1 MKSVLYLSS
10 GFYSK
15 NGTTLSDLNNKG
27 VQTPLINQVGAYYFN
42 VLPFEKVINLDDFT
56 AAYWANDTEQQHPI
70 YYKEYSN
77 IYKFDLKGMKISPLA
92 IEPTSTYHYGGAGT
106 KIVEGTAFNV
116 GLGVLDTGKYSN
128 KSAKNIYI
136 GSGTAHETFPEYY
149 GVRLAYTYIDN
160 NYYPRLVDTIDTCVA
175 QYEPIKTTIENY
187 FTNVGSVEG
196 IRGIY
201 NDVQDTVQLPGIIT
215 HTTQSIEDVNNIVVY
230 ASDGKTKV
238 AKIGQTIDF
247 ETSYVEELGYYNY
260 QFVKSGIVPRFSF
273 KTKNNNWSNYYYIP
287 RFDLWN
293 GRLEYNTSIVGARTP
308 PIFLKDKSG
317 NYWMMT
323 ISPITGYS
331 SYNEEALSTSTA
343 QKVVSLI
350 NMKDYPNF
358 VYTTST
364 NYVDDTRPSTFLID
378 EMDGDID
385 YLRTLLDNM
394 FNVTPDADYD
404 DDGPDAYGPGD
415 PYEDEN
421 NAGEAVG
428 GDANIVDDITHPDMS
443 PNTSY
448 ENYVIENG
456 LYGSYKL
463 TTTNLRN
470 YTKTLQRCRDNAW
483 IPGDLGDKF
492 ENMGNLIQENTVSV
506 FMLPVDIEDISPVPF
521 NVGTKAIRNT
531 DIVSN
536 WDEPS
541 SVDTTSL
548 IKKYTKEYVYDL
560 GTISHYYDNFL
571 DFAPYSTA
579 SLYIPYIG
587 KVEIPINLVQSTSTD
602 QKQLSLSIR
611 LNRTNGDILCILL
624 SNNIPLCRWQGNCAR
639 SIALSVND
647 NSAILQ
653 NQFSRLV
660 SSFSYG
666 LGALGAA
673 ATGNVG
679 GATSNLGQ
687 MFAAPMASGAPIT
700 TSSHMIGNA
709 PETGDVGWMDS
720 QLITLTVERPIW
732 WKPYDYGDLI
742 GYPTRKIAKLS
753 TVSGFAKVP
762 NIHIRCSATES
773 EKERLKAMLAEGV
786 LF

>member
-1 MKSVLYLSS
+1 MKARIFPYFSRIYKY
-10 GFYSK
+10 G
-15 NGTTLSDLNNKG
+15 NTNIPAQDTTQIPVGQYDFNLGSLEKI
-27 VQTPLINQVGAYYFN
+27 INF
-42 VLPFEKVINLDDFT
+42 DDFD
-56 AAYWANDTEQQHPI
+56 ALYYANDTNQEHPVYVLKPANKPDKI
-70 YYKEYSN
+70 DLNGEAVSTFFVNDNDYYDLVDGFALKTDKV
-77 IYKFDLKGMKISPLA
+77 IGCGFDTDGRNFTLPTQAKTDPNDV
-92 IEPTSTYHYGGAGT
+92 EPDDRYNKALDLSSTYTYIENYSGMVPRAKYIYDNIFTNGT
-106 KIVEGTAFNV
+106 IEGIRA
-116 GLGVLDTGKYSN
+116 
-128 KSAKNIYI
+128 IYD
-136 GSGTAHETFPEYY
+136 SRDDSMMVPAMNLTTRHFEYY
-149 GVRLAYTYIDN
+149 GADGNIYMRSEFGSSGSTRNSLNFGGSN
-160 NYYPRLVDTIDTCVA
+160 NYNIGYSGEFQIL
-175 QYEPIKTTIENY
+175 Q
-187 FTNVGSVEG
+187 
-196 IRGIY
+196 
-201 NDVQDTVQLPGIIT
+201 DVQSNPDELAFTTFFPPILNGGTTADTWTFNYGT
-215 HTTQSIEDVNNIVVY
+215 RTGSRATNI
-230 ASDGKTKV
+230 KM
-238 AKIGQTIDF
+238 F
-247 ETSYVEELGYYNY
+247 
-260 QFVKSGIVPRFSF
+260 
-273 KTKNNNWSNYYYIP
+273 
-287 RFDLWN
+287 
-293 GRLEYNTSIVGARTP
+293 
-308 PIFLKDKSG
+308 PIFLKSENGEYWVLFISRLSG
-317 NYWMMT
+317 YVDYGYPQSIAMT
-323 ISPITGYS
+323 RWNMVLMRVKDIP
-331 SYNEEALSTSTA
+331 
-343 QKVVSLI
+343 I
-350 NMKDYPNF
+350 NMPSSGKIPSSSNAQWISTEQFSSPDVIDQYLDVVFNQKFGPN
-358 VYTTST
+358 
-364 NYVDDTRPSTFLID
+364 
-378 EMDGDID
+378 
-385 YLRTLLDNM
+385 
-394 FNVTPDADYD
+394 YD
-404 DDGPDAYGPGD
+404 DGGPDAIGPGD

-428 GDANIVDDITHPDMS
+428 GDANIVDDITPPDIS

-448 ENYVIENG
+448 ESYVIDNG

-463 TTTNLRN
+463 TTANLRN
-470 YTKTLQRCRDNAW
+470 YTKTLQLCRDNAW
-483 IPGDLGDKF
+483 IPGELGDKF

-506 FMLPVDIEDISPVPF
+506 FMLPVDIEETGAVPF

-531 DIVSN
+531 DVVGN
-536 WDEPS
+536 WGKPT
-541 SVDTTSL
+541 SVDTTNL
-548 IKKYTKEYVYDL
+548 INKYTKEYVYPL

-660 SSFSYG
+660 SSFSSG

-742 GYPTRKIAKLS
+742 GYPTRKIAKLA

-773 EKERLKAMLAEGV
+773 EKERLKTMLAEGV

>member
-1 MKSVLYLSS
+1 MKAYLSLTS
-10 GFYSK
+10 SYINK
-15 NGTTLSDLNNKG
+15 NSTTKTELINAGYNTVQPATYFTELGSFEKNINLSDFN
-27 VQTPLINQVGAYYFN
+27 TTYYN
-42 VLPFEKVINLDDFT
+42 S
-56 AAYWANDTEQQHPI
+56 DTEQKHPI
-70 YYKEYSN
+70 YYRHIEN
-77 IYKFDLKGMKISPLA
+77 NEKIPIAENLGCLY
-92 IEPTSTYHYGGAGT
+92 IEPESNLHINLNKITEGEVFNTGWGT
-106 KIVEGTAFNV
+106 
-116 GLGVLDTGKYSN
+116 
-128 KSAKNIYI
+128 
-136 GSGTAHETFPEYY
+136 
-149 GVRLAYTYIDN
+149 
-160 NYYPRLVDTIDTCVA
+160 VD
-175 QYEPIKTTIENY
+175 
-187 FTNVGSVEG
+187 G
-196 IRGIY
+196 I
-201 NDVQDTVQLPGIIT
+201 
-215 HTTQSIEDVNNIVVY
+215 
-230 ASDGKTKV
+230 
-238 AKIGQTIDF
+238 
-247 ETSYVEELGYYNY
+247 
-260 QFVKSGIVPRFSF
+260 
-273 KTKNNNWSNYYYIP
+273 NNNTSMQYFFSMPFTPQINP
-287 RFDLWN
+287 ALTAPDFFGVGTRQRST
-293 GRLEYNTSIVGARTP
+293 RLEYTGIPGNAQSVEPLSVVSSKYFEGSALSGIKCYYDDNNNKVLAPYPDEDGYIYGLNVAGEKEMRLGTAIEVYSTLEDRATVYYCKYDFCYLS
-308 PIFLKDKSG
+308 FLKEDGVYYTENFWPCLYHFQNDKLYVRGGYNDIYSG
-317 NYWMMT
+317 KTPVAFLRDKNDQYWCCQLSR
-323 ISPITGYS
+323 IEQY
-331 SYNEEALSTSTA
+331 EAVSGQTQAIIDRDRFVLTVVKVEDLPKFINGRVDNAVDTVNVSTWLSDEFEDVSVIYKRLDRVFQP
-343 QKVVSLI
+343 QKG
-350 NMKDYPNF
+350 PN
-358 VYTTST
+358 
-364 NYVDDTRPSTFLID
+364 
-378 EMDGDID
+378 
-385 YLRTLLDNM
+385 
-394 FNVTPDADYD
+394 YD
-404 DDGPDAYGPGD
+404 DGGPDAIGPGD

-428 GDANIVDDITHPDMS
+428 GDANIVDDITPPDMS

-483 IPGDLGDKF
+483 LPGELGDKF

-506 FMLPVDIEDISPVPF
+506 FMLPVDIEDISPVSF

-587 KVEIPINLVQSTSTD
+587 KVEIPINLVQSTSIE

-611 LNRTNGDILCILL
+611 INRTNGDILCILL

-639 SIALSVND
+639 SIALSVSD

-660 SSFSYG
+660 SSFSHG
-666 LGALGAA
+666 LSALGAA

-679 GATSNLGQ
+679 GATSNMEQ
-687 MFAAPMASGAPIT
+687 MFSAPMASGAPIT

-732 WKPYDYGDLI
+732 WKPYDYGELI

>member
-1 MKSVLYLSS
+1 MSYKGCITCSTVNVYKRGKSTSSIPEGKLDFGYFEYHVGEFEKVVPDLNAYSVLYYGDDVEQKHPVYRLNNPTDTKLQIDLGGEKVSTLLINDDKYVNMS
-10 GFYSK
+10 DGETYSDRVIGFGFYPEGNQNFGYNFKAYSE
-15 NGTTLSDLNNKG
+15 NVTGAVPVNDRYNK
-27 VQTPLINQVGAYYFN
+27 
-42 VLPFEKVINLDDFT
+42 
-56 AAYWANDTEQQHPI
+56 
-70 YYKEYSN
+70 YK
-77 IYKFDLKGMKISPLA
+77 
-92 IEPTSTYHYGGAGT
+92 
-106 KIVEGTAFNV
+106 
-116 GLGVLDTGKYSN
+116 
-128 KSAKNIYI
+128 
-136 GSGTAHETFPEYY
+136 SGTAERMYWDVTGCALYRTKKNYEEYFVN
-149 GVRLAYTYIDN
+149 GDIDGLTAYYKPDLDCMIAPGFNPNTQM
-160 NYYPRLVDTIDTCVA
+160 VD
-175 QYEPIKTTIENY
+175 Y
-187 FTNVGSVEG
+187 FS
-196 IRGIY
+196 
-201 NDVQDTVQLPGIIT
+201 IT
-215 HTTQSIEDVNNIVVY
+215 
-230 ASDGKTKV
+230 GTKV
-238 AKIGQTIDF
+238 YMKSSFRGFNSNVANSLIASGFATNRYVPAYGQFQLLNDT
-247 ETSYVEELGYYNY
+247 G
-260 QFVKSGIVPRFSF
+260 
-273 KTKNNNWSNYYYIP
+273 
-287 RFDLWN
+287 
-293 GRLEYNTSIVGARTP
+293 EYTTFYP
-308 PIFLKDKSG
+308 PIFCDPAVPLNFIAGNATVDSRYTAKTIPFFLKDKQGEYWLMYTIYGAVYGDRNLVQDNGYRDVILMKVKDMPTTYLNNVNDITTANPSSIALTWITSAEYADPKTIDDVLDLVFSVPDRP
-317 NYWMMT
+317 NY
-323 ISPITGYS
+323 S
-331 SYNEEALSTSTA
+331 
-343 QKVVSLI
+343 
-350 NMKDYPNF
+350 
-358 VYTTST
+358 
-364 NYVDDTRPSTFLID
+364 
-378 EMDGDID
+378 
-385 YLRTLLDNM
+385 
-394 FNVTPDADYD
+394 
-404 DDGPDAYGPGD
+404 DDGPDAIGPGD

-428 GDANIVDDITHPDMS
+428 GDANIVDDITPPNMA

-448 ENYVIENG
+448 ENYVIDNG

-463 TTTNLRN
+463 TTANLRN
-470 YTKTLQRCRDNAW
+470 YTKTLQLCRDSAW
-483 IPGDLGDKF
+483 IPGKLGDKF
-492 ENMGNLIQENTVSV
+492 ENMGNLIKENTVSV
-506 FMLPVDIEDISPVPF
+506 FMLPVDIEETTLVPF

-531 DIVSN
+531 DTVGN
-536 WDEPS
+536 WGQPS

-548 IKKYTKEYVYDL
+548 INKYTKEYEYDL

-660 SSFSYG
+660 SSFSSG
-666 LGALGAA
+666 LSALGAA

-687 MFAAPMASGAPIT
+687 MFAAPVGSGAPIT

-732 WKPYDYGDLI
+732 WKPYDYGNLI
-742 GYPTRKIAKLS
+742 GYPTRKIAKLA

-773 EKERLKAMLAEGV
+773 EKERLKTMLAEGV

>member
-1 MKSVLYLSS
+1 MKAKIFPYFARAYKHGNENIPEQTTALIPVGQYD
-10 GFYSK
+10 F
-15 NGTTLSDLNNKG
+15 NIGT
-27 VQTPLINQVGAYYFN
+27 
-42 VLPFEKVINLDDFT
+42 FENIINLENFD
-56 AAYWANDTEQQHPI
+56 AVYYSNDVNQEHPI
-70 YYKEYSN
+70 YILKTDKKPEK
-77 IYKFDLKGMKISPLA
+77 IDLNGETVSTFFINDNDYNDLADGFAVKTDKVIGCGFGSDNRNFTSPDTIDGEVAPEDRYNKIRYDNGSYPYQ
-92 IEPTSTYHYGGAGT
+92 T
-106 KIVEGTAFNV
+106 
-116 GLGVLDTGKYSN
+116 TG
-128 KSAKNIYI
+128 
-136 GSGTAHETFPEYY
+136 E
-149 GVRLAYTYIDN
+149 YTYIETSAN
-160 NYYPRLVDTIDTCVA
+160 MVPRAKYMFETL
-175 QYEPIKTTIENY
+175 
-187 FTNVGSVEG
+187 FTNGTIEG
-196 IRGIY
+196 IRAVYDSRDDSMMVPAMNMETQRFEFYGLNTQEVYLRSWRNVYAGDVIY
-201 NDVQDTVQLPGIIT
+201 NSINFAGSRATLQWSGMFELLNEIQEDDEEKTYSTFLFPIPWTGTDASSYSFQYG
-215 HTTQSIEDVNNIVVY
+215 QSNAALRQNT
-230 ASDGKTKV
+230 GK
-238 AKIGQTIDF
+238 
-247 ETSYVEELGYYNY
+247 
-260 QFVKSGIVPRFSF
+260 QF
-273 KTKNNNWSNYYYIP
+273 
-287 RFDLWN
+287 
-293 GRLEYNTSIVGARTP
+293 
-308 PIFLKDKSG
+308 PIFLKDANGEYWVMLISRVNAYDSQEYPDRNIQLGNWGIVVVKVKDLPVNPQPVAGNISSSAANWITTEQFTSPEVVDKFLDVVFSIKSG
-317 NYWMMT
+317 
-323 ISPITGYS
+323 
-331 SYNEEALSTSTA
+331 
-343 QKVVSLI
+343 
-350 NMKDYPNF
+350 PN
-358 VYTTST
+358 
-364 NYVDDTRPSTFLID
+364 
-378 EMDGDID
+378 
-385 YLRTLLDNM
+385 
-394 FNVTPDADYD
+394 YD
-404 DDGPDAYGPGD
+404 DDGPDAIGPGD

-421 NAGEAVG
+421 NAGESVG
-428 GDANIVDDITHPDMS
+428 GDANIVDDITPPDMT

-448 ENYVIENG
+448 ESYVIDNG
-456 LYGSYKL
+456 LYGSYLL
-463 TTTNLRN
+463 TTANLRN
-470 YTKTLQRCRDNAW
+470 YTKTLQLCRDSSW
-483 IPGDLGDKF
+483 VPGELGDKF

-506 FMLPVDIEDISPVPF
+506 FMLPVGIEETTAVPF

-531 DIVSN
+531 DIVGN
-536 WDEPS
+536 WGDPN
-541 SVDTTSL
+541 SVDRTSL
-548 IKKYTKEYVYDL
+548 INKYTKEYVYPL

-587 KVEIPINLVQSTSTD
+587 KVELPINLVQSTSTD

-660 SSFSYG
+660 SSFSSG

-742 GYPTRKIAKLS
+742 GYPTRKIAKLA